1 MFGSEPSRLLRP
13 AHPAA
18 GASSSASCSTALRV
32 LEARDELLSL
42 AFFLLLVGATF
53 LV

>member
-1 MFGSEPSRLLRP
+1 MFGYEPCRCAP
-13 AHPAA
+13 AAHPAA
-18 GASSSASCSTALRV
+18 RAEAPAKSAGAFRV